1 MDTQLEVDSVIKMYG
16 ETTILADVYLSCVP
30 GDIIGLFGRNGT
42 GKSTLLR
49 IIFGSLKGDRS
60 CIRINGKIQKKA
72 AYRSGLLGFL
82 PQEGYLPNNLSLS
95 ECVELLLGKEYRK
108 DFFAD
113 KHLFRIRKSKVSE
126 MSGGEKRYAE
136 IKLILWGKA
145 PFILLDEPFQGLS
158 PIVSESI
165 REHIKIASQSKGI
178 ILTDHNFREVHKCV
192 NRIMLLND
200 CYLKELRDP
209 NDLIPFGYFENE

>member
-1 MDTQLEVDSVIKMYG
+1 MQTQLEVDSVMKMYG
-16 ETTILADVYLSCVP
+16 ETTILADVYLSCFP

-42 GKSTLLR
+42 GKSTLLK

-60 CIRINGKIQKKA
+60 CIRINGTIQKHG
-72 AYRSGLLGFL
+72 AYRSSLLAFL
-82 PQEGYLPNNLSLS
+82 PQDGYLLPELSLAK
-95 ECVELLLGKEYRK
+95 CVELLLPKEHRK

-113 KHLFRIRKSKVSE
+113 KHLFKIRRSKVSE
-126 MSGGEKRYAE
+126 MSGGEQRYAE

-158 PIVSESI
+158 PIVSESV
-165 REHIKIASQSKGI
+165 REHIKIASQTKGI

-200 CYLKELRDP
+200 CYLKEVREP
-209 NDLIPFGYFENE
+209 SDLIPFGYYESD

>member
-30 GDIIGLFGRNGT
+30 GDIIGLFGRNGA
-42 GKSTLLR
+42 GKSTLLK

-60 CIRINGKIQKKA
+60 CIRINGKIQKQA

-82 PQEGYLPNNLSLS
+82 PQEGYLPNNLSLA

-113 KHLFRIRKSKVSE
+113 KHLF
-126 MSGGEKRYAE
+126 
-136 IKLILWGKA
+136 
-145 PFILLDEPFQGLS
+145 
-158 PIVSESI
+158 
-165 REHIKIASQSKGI
+165 
-178 ILTDHNFREVHKCV
+178 
-192 NRIMLLND
+192 
-200 CYLKELRDP
+200 
-209 NDLIPFGYFENE
+209 

>member
-1 MDTQLEVDSVIKMYG
+1 MSTGILFNWNMVYFSIVI
-16 ETTILADVYLSCVP
+16 
-30 GDIIGLFGRNGT
+30 
-42 GKSTLLR
+42 
-49 IIFGSLKGDRS
+49 
-60 CIRINGKIQKKA
+60 
-72 AYRSGLLGFL
+72 YR
-82 PQEGYLPNNLSLS
+82 
-95 ECVELLLGKEYRK
+95 KEYRK

-200 CYLKELRDP
+200 CYLKELREP
-209 NDLIPFGYFENE
+209 NDLIPFGYYENE